1 MVGAALPA
9 TRVDGIELGAKL
21 NGRLIPTGGISASD
35 ERAWRDLANRAVE
48 PNPFYEADCVIPAAT
63 HQAFGAEINLAVA
76 EHEGRFFGCVPIRS
90 GRRWKFPYPVV
101 ASQVR
106 RMGYLGTPLV
116 DPEDGPRAA
125 EALLEVIATT
135 RTPLDSRIFLLD
147 TSAADGPVA
156 GYFRTAAARL
166 GFALRAYETW
176 ERGKL
181 ERLETPTYDRVHS
194 SKTRYNLRRQ
204 HRLLAEDLG
213 TEVALVD
220 RTADPSALAE
230 YVELEAQGYKATEG
244 VAMPPGAGDPET

>member
-1 MVGAALPA
+1 
-9 TRVDGIELGAKL
+9 
-21 NGRLIPTGGISASD
+21 
-35 ERAWRDLANRAVE
+35 
-48 PNPFYEADCVIPAAT
+48 
-63 HQAFGAEINLAVA
+63 
-76 EHEGRFFGCVPIRS
+76 
-90 GRRWKFPYPVV
+90 
-101 ASQVR
+101 
-106 RMGYLGTPLV
+106 MGYLGTPLV

-220 RTADPSALAE
+220 RTADPTALAE

-244 VAMPPGAGDPET
+244 VAMTTVPGEPEYFVDMCRRFAEAGRLHVLALQAGDKPVAMEIWVRGGEGLFMIKISYDERYKRFGPGVLLQTEAMRYFHEHTDCLVDRHLYF